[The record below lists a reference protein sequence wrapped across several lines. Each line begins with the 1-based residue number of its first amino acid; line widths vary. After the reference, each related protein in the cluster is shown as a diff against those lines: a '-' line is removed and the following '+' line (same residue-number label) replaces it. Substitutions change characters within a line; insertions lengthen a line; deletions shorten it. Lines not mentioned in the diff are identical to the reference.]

1 MHADASSCY
10 EDRRRDVG
18 LRQGRPAAVLACV
31 LSLGLLLGGC
41 TSTPAEEPSQ
51 DAAALEDTTPT
62 PEATPTPTPEP
73 TPTPTASRTPTP
85 HPTAPAA
92 TPTAVPTAV
101 SSEGSALLHVVEEKD
116 GDSFVA
122 SDGVEYRVG
131 MVNAP
136 ERSACGGTD
145 ASQRAYELM
154 ASGFTA
160 EAYATDDYGRSV
172 ARIHTAT
179 GDLGVLMAREGLVDD
194 RYLDQFRHQ
203 HPSYASDL
211 DTAFAEARATDA
223 GLWQTCWAPVAEG
236 RGGAAEPAANTA
248 HAGRTGQWPCHPAY
262 RECLPDGPD
271 LDCAEVG
278 HTVELLGNDDPFRLD
293 GNSTTATDGW
303 GCDTYPAWSP
313 TESYPYYD
321 G

>member
-1 MHADASSCY
+1 M
-10 EDRRRDVG
+10 
-18 LRQGRPAAVLACV
+18 
-31 LSLGLLLGGC
+31 LSLGLLLVGC
-41 TSTPAEEPSQ
+41 TLTPAEEPSE
-51 DAAALEDTTPT
+51 DAVALEDTTP
-62 PEATPTPTPEP
+62 APEP
-73 TPTPTASRTPTP
+73 TPTPTPTGPRTPTP
-85 HPTAPAA
+85 PPSAAAA
-92 TPTAVPTAV
+92 TPAAAPPAIPA
-101 SSEGSALLHVVEEKD
+101 EGAALLHVVEEKD

-136 ERSACGGTD
+136 ERSACGGTE
-145 ASQRAYELM
+145 ASERAYELM
-154 ASGFTA
+154 SPGFTT

-172 ARIHTAT
+172 ARIHTST
-179 GDLGVLMAREGLVDD
+179 GDLGVLMAREGLFDD

-203 HPSYASDL
+203 HPGYASEL
-211 DTAFAEARATDA
+211 DTAFAEARATGA
-223 GLWQTCWAPVAEG
+223 GLWQTCWAPAAQD
-236 RGGAAEPAANTA
+236 RGGAAEPATDTSHN
-248 HAGRTGQWPCHPAY
+248 GRTGQWPCHPAY

>member
-1 MHADASSCY
+1 MTLS
-10 EDRRRDVG
+10 G
-18 LRQGRPAAVLACV
+18 GRPAAVLACV
-31 LSLGLLLGGC
+31 LSLGVLLVGC
-41 TSTPAEEPSQ
+41 TSTPAEEPSE

-62 PEATPTPTPEP
+62 PEPTP

-85 HPTAPAA
+85 PTSAPAA
-92 TPTAVPTAV
+92 TPTAVPTTV
-101 SSEGSALLHVVEEKD
+101 PSEGSALLHVVEEKD

-122 SDGVEYRVG
+122 SDGVDYRVG

-136 ERSACGGTD
+136 ERSTCGGTE
-145 ASQRAYELM
+145 ASERAYELM
-154 ASGFTA
+154 AQGFTA
-160 EAYATDDYGRSV
+160 EAYDTDDYGRSV
-172 ARIHTAT
+172 ARIHTST
-179 GDLGVLMAREGLVDD
+179 GGLGVLMAREGLVDD

-203 HPSYASDL
+203 HPSYASEL

-223 GLWQTCWAPVAEG
+223 GLWQTCWAPAAEESDAAAQD
-236 RGGAAEPAANTA
+236 RGGAVEPTTDSR

-278 HTVELLGNDDPFRLD
+278 HTVELLGNADPFRLD
-293 GNSTTATDGW
+293 GNSITATDGW